1 MVPCPI
7 EMGRAGGCRG
17 AVHQA
22 GADNSWTG
30 VALLECC
37 ERAPSSSLPPPNPKE
52 TRKNYLKK
60 KKEKTIAGKHRS
72 RSPIGVEKTITGWQS
87 LLNLYSDPDIIFAQK
102 SLNLNSQ
109 CSGCCRCLQGVL
121 HSLQMLIL
129 PDIVCCC
136 CLVSKSCPSLLRPH
150 GL

>member
-1 MVPCPI
+1 MV
-7 EMGRAGGCRG
+7 
-17 AVHQA
+17 AVELSTRQVLTIV
-22 GADNSWTG
+22 GPE
-30 VALLECC
+30 L
-37 ERAPSSSLPPPNPKE
+37 PSSNVVKEPPPHPCHHPTPK
-52 TRKNYLKK
+52 KQ
-60 KKEKTIAGKHRS
+60 EKIIVGKHRS
-72 RSPIGVEKTITGWQS
+72 CSPIGVEKTIIGWQS
-87 LLNLYSDPDIIFAQK
+87 LLNLCSDPDIIFAQK

-129 PDIVCCC
+129 PDIVSCC

>member
-60 KKEKTIAGKHRS
+60 KKEKTSKWLTEAKLMIISLGKTHMVCGEGLLECWWCS
-72 RSPIGVEKTITGWQS
+72 IFWMLHECSLYNHLLYLKFMVFKPYLAYVLNFIT
-87 LLNLYSDPDIIFAQK
+87 YK
-102 SLNLNSQ
+102 K
-109 CSGCCRCLQGVL
+109 R
-121 HSLQMLIL
+121 
-129 PDIVCCC
+129 
-136 CLVSKSCPSLLRPH
+136 LVK
-150 GL
+150 